1 MASPLRLLLE
11 DAQSRG
17 FLGPGPIDPQLAHAE
32 AFAAL
37 VGEPP
42 GPYLDLGSGGGL
54 PGLIL
59 GSTWNVPGVLLDA
72 QTRRTEF
79 LSAAVDALGLADRV
93 RVVDA
98 RAEDAARDPDLRGM
112 FALVTSRSFG
122 SPAVTAECAIGFL
135 RAGGELAVSEPPGPT
150 GTRWPRAGLTQ
161 LGLTGPDHR
170 RSLGTTVALLR
181 LPRKVEERWPRRTGV
196 PSKRPLW

>member
-1 MASPLRLLLE
+1 MASSLRQLLE

-17 FLGPGPIDPQLAHAE
+17 FLGPGPIDPQLAHAD

-72 QTRRTEF
+72 QTRRTDF
-79 LSAAVDALGLADRV
+79 LTAAVLMLIGSLSII
-93 RVVDA
+93 DA
-98 RAEDAARDPDLRGM
+98 RAEDAARDPDLRGT
-112 FALVTSRSFG
+112 FALVTARSFG
-122 SPAVTAECAIGFL
+122 SPAVTAECAVGFL
-135 RAGGELAVSEPPGPT
+135 RAGGELAVSEPPGPA
-150 GTRWPRAGLTQ
+150 GTRWPRAGLAA

-170 RSLGTTVALLR
+170 RSLGTTVAILH
-181 LPRKVEERWPRRTGV
+181 LPTKVEERWPRRTGV

>member
-1 MASPLRLLLE
+1 MASSLRQLLE

-17 FLGPGPIDPQLAHAE
+17 FLGPGPIDPQIAHAE

-42 GPYLDLGSGGGL
+42 GSYLDLGSGGGL

-72 QTRRTEF
+72 QTRRTDF
-79 LSAAVDALGLADRV
+79 LTAAVDALGLADRV

-98 RAEDAARDPDLRGM
+98 RAEEAARDPDLRGT
-112 FALVTSRSFG
+112 FALVTARSFA
-122 SPAVTAECAIGFL
+122 SPAVTAECAVGFL
-135 RAGGELAVSEPPGPT
+135 RAGGELAVSEPPGPA
-150 GTRWPRAGLTQ
+150 GTRWPRAGLAQ
-161 LGLTGPDHR
+161 IGLTGPDHR
-170 RSLGTTVALLR
+170 RSLGTSVAILH
-181 LPRKVEERWPRRTGV
+181 LPNKPEERWPRRTGL